1 MAEPFFWETPPIPA
15 FGVGDEGLVAV
26 GVESAVP
33 LIAVFLVFFLRPMM
47 GACSGCSAMAGTGA
61 SWALEASSFNL
72 ARACL
77 SFFCWLFDTC
87 LTGADPILT
96 GGGVFAREIEA
107 EVNDALSDILSLIG
121 VPGTCTD
128 ARLPLREGCLFAA
141 EGGAAAGASGSGG
154 GGGTLTLDGEADGTR
169 EGGSATGVETTRSVR
184 DWG

>member
-1 MAEPFFWETPPIPA
+1 MAAPFRWETPIPP
-15 FGVGDEGLVAV
+15 FGVGEEGRVAV

-33 LIAVFLVFFLRPMM
+33 LVAVFLVFFLRPIM

-61 SWALEASSFNL
+61 SWVLEASSFNL

-87 LTGADPILT
+87 LRGADPILA
-96 GGGVFAREIEA
+96 GGGVFAREMEA
-107 EVNDALSDILSLIG
+107 EVSDALSDILSLTG

-128 ARLPLREGCLFAA
+128 AKLPLREGCLFAT
-141 EGGAAAGASGSGG
+141 EGGPAAAAG
-154 GGGTLTLDGEADGTR
+154 TLALDGEADDRRG
-169 EGGSATGVETTRSVR
+169 GGSAMGVETTRSVR

>member
-1 MAEPFFWETPPIPA
+1 MAAPFRWETPTPP
-15 FGVGDEGLVAV
+15 FGVGEEGRVAV

-33 LIAVFLVFFLRPMM
+33 LVAVFLVFFLRPMM

-96 GGGVFAREIEA
+96 GGGVFAREMEA
-107 EVNDALSDILSLIG
+107 EVNDALSDILSLTG

-128 ARLPLREGCLFAA
+128 AKLPLREGCLFAA
-141 EGGAAAGASGSGG
+141 EGGPAAGA
-154 GGGTLTLDGEADGTR
+154 GTLAPDGEADDRRG
-169 EGGSATGVETTRSVR
+169 GGSAMGVETTRSVR
-184 DWG
+184 D

>member
-1 MAEPFFWETPPIPA
+1 
-15 FGVGDEGLVAV
+15 
-26 GVESAVP
+26 
-33 LIAVFLVFFLRPMM
+33 M
-47 GACSGCSAMAGTGA
+47 GACSGCSTIAGTGA

-96 GGGVFAREIEA
+96 GGGVFAREMEA
-107 EVNDALSDILSLIG
+107 EVNDALSDILSLAG

-128 ARLPLREGCLFAA
+128 ARLPLREACLFAA
-141 EGGAAAGASGSGG
+141 EDGPAAGAGAAT
-154 GGGTLTLDGEADGTR
+154 GTLTLNGEDDSTR
-169 EGGSATGVETTRSVR
+169 EGGSAMGVETTRSVR